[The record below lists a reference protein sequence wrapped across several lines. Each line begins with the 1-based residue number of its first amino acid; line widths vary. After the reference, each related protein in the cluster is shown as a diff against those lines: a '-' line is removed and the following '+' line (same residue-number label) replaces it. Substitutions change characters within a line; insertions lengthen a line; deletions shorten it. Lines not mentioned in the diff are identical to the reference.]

1 MRQSQVLNSLHI
13 GIELFLN
20 IFIQRLHLQEAR
32 QYPNHQAP
40 HCHMS
45 YQAPVSGWVAS
56 LGIQLLF
63 PINLRQ
69 NCKQIVSTILY
80 TIQKIIIIIM
90 FLFQKDFFDSEY
102 WCVSNEACINMSKA
116 VKLNRFL
123 HSIQP
128 ISRKNR
134 FIHKFNSAF
143 SPGSYF

>member
-1 MRQSQVLNSLHI
+1 MRQSQVIHSLHI
-13 GIELFLN
+13 GIELFLY

-40 HCHMS
+40 CS
-45 YQAPVSGWVAS
+45 NLPYQAPVSSWVAS
-56 LGIQLLF
+56 MGNQLLF
-63 PINLRQ
+63 PIGLRRH
-69 NCKQIVSTILY
+69 CKWSVSTILY

-90 FLFQKDFFDSEY
+90 LSFQKDFFDSEY

-116 VKLNRFL
+116 VQLNRFL
-123 HSIQP
+123 HFIQP
-128 ISRKNR
+128 IIRKNR